1 MSGFGGGVR
10 CKVCGKAVYHA
21 ERAEGSPEFHKMC
34 LKCSLCNKLLD
45 STTVT
50 MHEVD
55 EFDRGLMEVSRG
67 YVTVCTL
74 LVVQSVMIS
83 EWGTKP
89 ESSN

>member
-50 MHEVD
+50 MHEGKD
-55 EFDRGLMEVSRG
+55 IKEQTIRCL
-67 YVTVCTL
+67 
-74 LVVQSVMIS
+74 
-83 EWGTKP
+83 GTGH
-89 ESSN
+89 